1 MKSITK
7 ILFFFIFFIYSN
19 NSSSNTITIIYTVD
33 NNPITNVEINNEIIY
48 LKLLS
53 EELRNMDNE
62 ALVVYAAKSILRE
75 KIKEIEVLKY
85 FKFGLNNEVVNQ
97 NLIELISSLG
107 IKDLSEFETEIKNLN
122 LTKEFVKKKI
132 EIEILWNQIIFNKY
146 KNKLSIDEEKIK
158 KDLIESLKNL
168 KGEVEEYYLYEIL
181 FSPTSTSKIEED
193 QEKIKKSISE
203 IGFENTARI
212 FSISTSAT
220 NGGSIGWIKKNQ
232 LSKQLMN
239 KLENLDNLEISDLID
254 VPGGKLIIMI
264 KDRRKSKVKISFED
278 EYKKALM
285 MERNKQLNQFS
296 SIYFKKVELNT
307 VINEK

>member
-85 FKFGLNNEVVNQ
+85 FKFGLNNKVVNQ

-158 KDLIESLKNL
+158 KDLIESLKNS

-212 FSISTSAT
+212 FSISTSST

-307 VINEK
+307 VIDEK

>member
-1 MKSITK
+1 M
-7 ILFFFIFFIYSN
+7 
-19 NSSSNTITIIYTVD
+19 D

-158 KDLIESLKNL
+158 KDLIESLKNS

-307 VINEK
+307 VIDEK

>member
-146 KNKLSIDEEKIK
+146 KDKLSIDEEKIK
-158 KDLIESLKNL
+158 KNLIESLKNL
-168 KGEVEEYYLYEIL
+168 KDEVEEYYLYEIL

>member
-146 KNKLSIDEEKIK
+146 KDKLSIDEEKIK
-158 KDLIESLKNL
+158 KDLKKSLKNL
-168 KGEVEEYYLYEIL
+168 KDEVEEYYLYEIL

-193 QEKIKKSISE
+193 QEKIKKSINE